1 MTSPP
6 ASGPALIARVLPA
19 MPFGSRRAVHLFE
32 RSLYLY
38 RRTWLV
44 LVSGFFEPLFYLF
57 AIGFGIGALVGEVPG
72 PDGHPIPYQ
81 LFVAPALL
89 ASSAMNGA
97 IFEVTFNVYG
107 KLRWE
112 KVYDAVLATPLGVGD
127 IALGEIGWA
136 LFRGLLYAIGF
147 VLVMLVLGLVR
158 SPFFV
163 FAIPAAMLI
172 GFAFAAVGMAATTF
186 VRSWQD
192 FDLVQLVILP
202 LFLFSATFYPIST
215 YPDGLRLVVQLTP
228 LYHGVDLIRS
238 LSLGIVGP
246 GLLVHVAYLLAMG
259 FAGLFV
265 VSRRLDRLLL
275 K

>member
-1 MTSPP
+1 VTTPP
-6 ASGPALIARVLPA
+6 ASGPALLARILPT
-19 MPFGSRRAVHLFE
+19 MSFGSRRAVHLFE

-38 RRTWLV
+38 RRSWLV
-44 LVSGFFEPLFYLF
+44 IVSGFFEPLFYLF
-57 AIGFGIGALVGEVPG
+57 AIGFGIGSLVGDVPG
-72 PDGHPIPYQ
+72 PDGRPIPYQ

-127 IALGEIGWA
+127 IALGEIAWA

-158 SPFFV
+158 SPLFV

-215 YPDGLRLVVQLTP
+215 YPDGLRLIVQLTP

-238 LSLGIVGP
+238 LSLGIVSP
-246 GLLVHVAYLLAMG
+246 ALLVHVAYLLVMG

-265 VSRRLDRLLL
+265 VSRRLDKLLL

>member
-1 MTSPP
+1 MT
-6 ASGPALIARVLPA
+6 ALRLTPALSLGL
-19 MPFGSRRAVHLFE
+19 GSRRSARLVE
-32 RSLYLY
+32 RNIYVY
-38 RRTWLV
+38 RHQWMML
-44 LVSGFFEPLFYLF
+44 LSGFFEPFFYLVG
-57 AIGFGIGALVGEVPG
+57 IGFGLGALVGTVPG
-72 PDGHPIPYQ
+72 PDGQPIPYQ
-81 LFVAPALL
+81 VFVAPALL
-89 ASSAMNGA
+89 AQAAMNGA
-97 IFEVTFNVYG
+97 IAESTFNVFFRLNY
-107 KLRWE
+107 E

-127 IALGEIGWA
+127 IALGEIAWA

-158 SPFFV
+158 SPLFV

-215 YPDGLRLVVQLTP
+215 YPDGLRLIVQLTP

-246 GLLVHVAYLLAMG
+246 ALLVHVAYLLVMG

-265 VSRRLDRLLL
+265 VSRRLDKLLL

>member
-1 MTSPP
+1 MTPPP
-6 ASGPALIARVLPA
+6 ASGPALLARVLPA

-38 RRTWLV
+38 RRTWLI

-57 AIGFGIGALVGEVPG
+57 AIGFGIGALVGDVPG
-72 PDGHPIPYQ
+72 PDGHPVPYQ

-97 IFEVTFNVYG
+97 IIEVTFNVYG

-127 IALGEIGWA
+127 IALGEIAWA

-158 SPFFV
+158 SPLFV

-215 YPDGLRLVVQLTP
+215 YPDGLRLIVQLTP

-246 GLLVHVAYLLAMG
+246 AVFVHVAYLLVMG

-265 VSRRLDRLLL
+265 VSQRLDKLLL